1 MALPVVHAWGMVR
14 DVTPDGSP
22 VPVYAALPA
31 QPEFTPVLQFVVP
44 PASVLD
50 LGCGVGRLSNELALG
65 GLDVTG
71 VDESQDMLD
80 RLRPEV
86 HAVRADI
93 KGLGLGRRF
102 DYVVL
107 ASHLVNVADEETRL
121 GFLRAAAEHV
131 EDSGAVLVQHWE
143 PWPARPSDSDASVG
157 AVGISFR
164 VLALNDGV
172 VDGRVVYS
180 LGRRRWEQTFRAV
193 LFDEA
198 GLDAQLAKARL
209 RRIRRLAP
217 KWLVARAAAAR

>member
-1 MALPVVHAWGMVR
+1 MVS

-22 VPVYAALPA
+22 VPVYAALLA
-31 QPEFTPVLQFVVP
+31 EPEFTPVLQFVVP

-50 LGCGVGRLSNELALG
+50 LGCGVGRLSNALTLRG
-65 GLDVTG
+65 FDVTGG

-93 KGLGLGRRF
+93 KGLGLSRRF

-107 ASHLVNVADEETRL
+107 ASHLVNVADEDTRL
-121 GFLRAAAEHV
+121 RFLRAAAEHIG
-131 EDSGAVLVQHWE
+131 DGGAVLVQHWE
-143 PWPARPSDSDASVG
+143 PWPARPRDSDASVG

-164 VLALNDGV
+164 VLALNDEV
-172 VDGRVVYS
+172 LDGRVVYS
-180 LGRRRWEQTFRAV
+180 LGHRRWEQTFRAR

-198 GLDAQLAKARL
+198 GLDAQLAKAGL